1 MRELFIL
8 QGIPATGKSYFIRD
22 YDLER
27 NTLSYDT
34 MREIF
39 SINAHDSGGEEVL
52 SIRKA
57 VQTDAIRT
65 VERAAEYRMSN
76 GETLF
81 IDNTNTSRNSMKP
94 WLALARKYN
103 YTPHVLS
110 FGKGVPVEDIIRRDS
125 LRPGRDRVG
134 EATIRRMA
142 DSLSKYEPHPDAVHV
157 YEDHWRYVE
166 SIVRVSNLD
175 LNSYS
180 EVVVVGDIQG
190 CGNALEKMVEKIGP
204 LEDKSRHWIFCGD
217 FFDRGPTPEKVL
229 DIMVHARSNVTEIEG
244 NHERSV
250 RHTLMGTREFKS
262 SKETTV
268 DVVPQNRHKSML
280 KLVSRG
286 IPCTFFEF
294 AGSRYFASHAGVN
307 FGVFDPGYWGFDSEG
322 PWNLAPDYDFYIG
335 GGDRDKAY
343 LNIGTYEGTFMEDLN
358 TSTESSGIAA
368 QFFGHRNPYSS
379 VEEPHSLFPRL
390 YPLENK
396 VEFDGTLVAAV
407 ISKDGTIR
415 YEHTTE
421 R

>member
-1 MRELFIL
+1 MRHLFLL
-8 QGIPATGKSYFIRD
+8 QGLPASGKSSFIRN
-22 YDLER
+22 YGLEN
-27 NTLSYDT
+27 NTLSYDA
-34 MREIF
+34 MRAMF
-39 SINAHDSGGEEVL
+39 SINAHDSAGGESL
-52 SIRKA
+52 SIRKS

-81 IDNTNTSRNSMKP
+81 IDNTNTSRNAIKP
-94 WLALARKYN
+94 WLALARKYD

-110 FGKGVPVEDIIRRDS
+110 FGKDLSVNDLIYRDNQ
-125 LRPGRDRVG
+125 RTGRGHVG
-134 EATIRRMA
+134 EGTIRRMSEA
-142 DSLSKYEPHPDAVHV
+142 LAKYDPHPDAVHV
-157 YEDHWRYVE
+157 YENHWDYVE
-166 SIVRVSNLD
+166 KIVRVSNLNLD
-175 LNSYS
+175 SYD

-190 CGNALEKMVEKIGP
+190 CGNALEKMIEKVGS
-204 LEDKSRHWIFCGD
+204 LEDKTRHWIFCGD

-268 DVVPQNRHKSML
+268 DVIPENRHKSLL

-294 AGSRYFASHAGVN
+294 GGKSYFASHAGVN
-307 FGVFDPGYWGFDSEG
+307 LDVFTSGYWSFDSEG
-322 PWNLAPDYDFYIG
+322 PWNLTSDYDFYIG
-335 GGDRDKAY
+335 GGDRDKTY
-343 LNIGTYEGTFMEDLN
+343 VNIGTYEGDFMDDLN
-358 TSTESSGIAA
+358 TSTNINGISA

-379 VEEPHSLFPRL
+379 VEEPHSLYPSL

-396 VEFDGTLVAAV
+396 VEFGGTLVAAI

-421 R
+421 